1 MAAFL
6 SELKRRK
13 VFRLA
18 LVYLVVAW
26 VLVQIVAT
34 VEAPLNL
41 PNWVD
46 TFIIVLLAVGFP
58 IALIMS
64 WAFDVTPAGL
74 VKTQAPEENT
84 EPSAPAPD
92 DTNDVSTDTAAEV
105 LHNSVAVLPFENLS
119 PDPEDAY
126 FAAGIHEEILSY
138 LTKIKDL
145 SVIARTSVRKYADTE
160 KSISE
165 IARELGV
172 GTVMEGS
179 VRYAGERVRVTA
191 QLIDAATDNHL
202 WSEVYERDLADV
214 FAIQADIAA
223 RIAEALEAELS
234 AAELQGIESLP
245 ATTSPEAH
253 ALYLKAQ
260 TLFGQDDTAIAV
272 TGAPDI
278 RARIQSTLD
287 QAIELDPGFAHPYA
301 LKAVLYPASKLYDPI
316 KKEDWLKKSVELD
329 ESARSNAE
337 KALALNANLGLAH
350 FALALNHQINW
361 RWGQARE
368 AYNRALELRPNDS
381 NILGW
386 YSLSKWLTE
395 DYDEAVHLG
404 KKAVALD
411 PGNSYIYI
419 HLSMALQSAGDYR
432 AAADLLENWRKANPG
447 SALAYL
453 QTSWAQFALGDNAR
467 ALEGVRLAEQLMPD
481 EVSPDLHIAIAYGF
495 GILEQQDDA
504 KRMVTKV
511 ESAIGDRF
519 VDPIVQVWRYLATQD
534 SDEALQ
540 WLRKAVEEPEYR
552 QEIFVRGFVK
562 ENMWSDPVLEQSDFA
577 KLRAQL
583 KF

>member
-1 MAAFL
+1 
-6 SELKRRK
+6 
-13 VFRLA
+13 
-18 LVYLVVAW
+18 
-26 VLVQIVAT
+26 
-34 VEAPLNL
+34 
-41 PNWVD
+41 
-46 TFIIVLLAVGFP
+46 
-58 IALIMS
+58 MS

-361 RWGQARE
+361 RGGQARE

>member
-361 RWGQARE
+361 RGGQARE